1 MAARVQTRRLHLL
14 ALANLA
20 LKARPVWNTK
30 TMLIVQVV
38 VSFTTL
44 KGCAFALCL
53 QFALSACQRTTQPR
67 KHGVTII
74 PPAVQ
79 AANAKAAAA
88 AAAPNATPSIA
99 TKQTILL
106 HSATQESAVA

>member
-1 MAARVQTRRLHLL
+1 
-14 ALANLA
+14 
-20 LKARPVWNTK
+20 
-30 TMLIVQVV
+30 MLIVQVV

-44 KGCAFALCL
+44 KGCAFVLCL
-53 QFALSACQRTTQPR
+53 QFALSACQHTTQPR

-88 AAAPNATPSIA
+88 AAPNATPSIA

-106 HSATQESAVA
+106 HFATQESAVA